1 MLSLN
6 LIKEWV
12 NQNITRFHEDK
23 LKCLNKL
30 NLKKIL
36 KNKNPYLFKSKNIN
50 LAYDLIIGILDAY
63 LSSSEEKIFGDF
75 LENLAIYVAKTTYNG
90 RKSSATGIDLELN
103 KNDIHYLIS
112 IKSGPNWGNSSQHK
126 KQEEDFKKALKV
138 LKQNHSVN
146 ADAILGICYGK
157 TRSSFTHVYWKLVGQ
172 NFWYFISGNV
182 DLYLDIIEPL
192 GYKAKEH
199 NENFE
204 DKKNQIINKFTQEFT
219 NEYCLNGI
227 INWKKLVKYN
237 SGNIDIKENKGSI
250 KIYRNI

>member
-1 MLSLN
+1 LLSIN

-12 NQNITRFHEDK
+12 NLNITRFHEDK

-30 NLKKIL
+30 NLNKIL
-36 KNKNPYLFKSKNIN
+36 KNKNPYLFKAKNIN
-50 LAYDLIIGILDAY
+50 LANDLIMGILDAY

-75 LENLAIYVAKTTYNG
+75 LENLAIYIAKITYNG

-112 IKSGPNWGNSSQHK
+112 IKSGTNWGNSSQHK
-126 KQEEDFKKALKV
+126 KQEEDFKKALRV
-138 LKQNHSVN
+138 LKQNHSIN
-146 ADAILGICYGK
+146 AEAILGICYGK
-157 TRSSFTHVYWKLVGQ
+157 TRSSFTQVYWKLVGQ
-172 NFWYFISGNV
+172 NFWFFISGNA
-182 DLYLDIIEPL
+182 DLYLDIIKPL

-204 DKKNQIINKFTQEFT
+204 DKEDQIINKFTQEFT
-219 NEYCLNGI
+219 NQYCLNGI
-227 INWKKLVKYN
+227 INWEKLVKFN